1 MKKIFK
7 TLVVPA
13 FIIPAFVMAIMTM
26 ATGCGQQS
34 GKSDQGEAAK
44 AVQGTEQTA
53 QMQTGAAGT
62 VAQAADSVKADDR
75 GYIVKVGDMVPQFDL
90 HLLDGTKVPVSSLK
104 GKVVMLQFTA
114 SWCGVC
120 RKEMPFIEKDIW
132 LKLKENPEFALY
144 GIDLKEDAEKTAAF
158 ADLIPVTYPLTL
170 DLEGETFGLFC
181 AKGAGVTRNIILDRE
196 GKIIM
201 LTRLF
206 DENEFKQMVELINAE
221 LEKK

>member
-1 MKKIFK
+1 MKNLVKALVLPAAVIFF
-7 TLVVPA
+7 A
-13 FIIPAFVMAIMTM
+13 AS
-26 ATGCGQQS
+26 CGQNQS
-34 GKSDQGEAAK
+34 KDAK
-44 AVQGTEQTA
+44 APEQTKA
-53 QMQTGAAGT
+53 TE
-62 VAQAADSVKADDR
+62 QAADSVKADDR

-144 GIDLKEDAEKTAAF
+144 GIDLKEDAETTAKF
-158 ADLIPVTYPLTL
+158 AELIPVTYPLTL
-170 DLEGETFGLFC
+170 DLEGKTFELFC

-206 DENEFKQMVELINAE
+206 DEAEFNSMVELINAE
-221 LEKK
+221 LNK

>member
-1 MKKIFK
+1 MKK
-7 TLVVPA
+7 VVLNFVVMTVA
-13 FIIPAFVMAIMTM
+13 LFVMAS
-26 ATGCGQQS
+26 CGQNSAKKANQ
-34 GKSDQGEAAK
+34 EAENTEVMTK
-44 AVQGTEQTA
+44 AD
-53 QMQTGAAGT
+53 T
-62 VAQAADSVKADDR
+62 VAADER

-90 HLLDGTKVPVSSLK
+90 HLLDGAKVPVSSLK

-132 LKLKENPEFALY
+132 LKLKENPDFALY
-144 GIDLKEDAEKTAAF
+144 GIDLKEDAETTAKF
-158 ADLIPVTYPLTL
+158 AEMIPVTYPLTL
-170 DLEGETFGLFC
+170 DLEGKTFELFC

-206 DENEFKQMVELINAE
+206 DEAEFNTMVETINAE
-221 LEKK
+221 LAE

>member
-1 MKKIFK
+1 MKKAVLNF
-7 TLVVPA
+7 VVMTVA
-13 FIIPAFVMAIMTM
+13 LFVMAS
-26 ATGCGQQS
+26 CGQNS
-34 GKSDQGEAAK
+34 GKKANQEAENTEVMTK
-44 AVQGTEQTA
+44 AD
-53 QMQTGAAGT
+53 T
-62 VAQAADSVKADDR
+62 VAADER

-132 LKLKENPEFALY
+132 LKLKENPDFALY
-144 GIDLKEDAEKTAAF
+144 GIDLKEDAETTAKF
-158 ADLIPVTYPLTL
+158 AEMIPVTYPLTL
-170 DLEGETFGLFC
+170 DLEGKTFELFC

-206 DENEFKQMVELINAE
+206 DEAEFNTMVETINAE
-221 LEKK
+221 LAK

>member
-1 MKKIFK
+1 MKKAVLNF
-7 TLVVPA
+7 VVMTVA
-13 FIIPAFVMAIMTM
+13 LFVMAS
-26 ATGCGQQS
+26 CGQNSAKKANQ
-34 GKSDQGEAAK
+34 EAENTEVMTK
-44 AVQGTEQTA
+44 AD
-53 QMQTGAAGT
+53 T
-62 VAQAADSVKADDR
+62 VAADER

-132 LKLKENPEFALY
+132 LKLKENPDFALY
-144 GIDLKEDAEKTAAF
+144 GIDLREDAETTAKF
-158 ADLIPVTYPLTL
+158 AEMIPVTYPLTL
-170 DLEGETFGLFC
+170 DLEGKTFELFC

-206 DENEFKQMVELINAE
+206 DEAEFNTMVETINAE
-221 LEKK
+221 LAK

>member
-1 MKKIFK
+1 MKRFFRTFIV
-7 TLVVPA
+7 TALVIA
-13 FIIPAFVMAIMTM
+13 FAIS
-26 ATGCGQQS
+26 CGQQS
-34 GKSDQGEAAK
+34 GKFAQSEAAQAK
-44 AVQGTEQTA
+44 EAQSEALQAKEAQGAIEQT
-53 QMQTGAAGT
+53 
-62 VAQAADSVKADDR
+62 ADSVKADDR
-75 GYIVKVGDMVPQFDL
+75 GYIVKVGDMVPEFDL

-120 RKEMPFIEKDIW
+120 RKEMPFIESDIW
-132 LKLKENPEFALY
+132 LKLKDNPEFALY

-158 ADLIPVTYPLTL
+158 AELIPVTYPLTL
-170 DLEGETFGLFC
+170 DLEGKTFELFC

-206 DENEFKQMVELINAE
+206 DEAEFKQMVEVINAE
-221 LEKK
+221 LAK

>member
-7 TLVVPA
+7 TLIVPA

-26 ATGCGQQS
+26 APGCGQQS
-34 GKSDQGEAAK
+34 GKSGQAEAAN
-44 AVQGTEQTA
+44 AVQGTEQNA
-53 QMQTGAAGT
+53 QMQAGAAE
-62 VAQAADSVKADDR
+62 QAADSVKADDR

-120 RKEMPFIEKDIW
+120 RREMPFIEEKIW

-206 DENEFKQMVELINAE
+206 DENEFNQMVELINAE

>member
-1 MKKIFK
+1 MKKAVLNF
-7 TLVVPA
+7 VVMTVA
-13 FIIPAFVMAIMTM
+13 LFVMAS
-26 ATGCGQQS
+26 CGQNSAKKANQ
-34 GKSDQGEAAK
+34 EAENTEVMTK
-44 AVQGTEQTA
+44 AD
-53 QMQTGAAGT
+53 T
-62 VAQAADSVKADDR
+62 VAADER

-90 HLLDGTKVPVSSLK
+90 HLLDGAKVPVSSLK

-132 LKLKENPEFALY
+132 LKLKENPDFALY
-144 GIDLKEDAEKTAAF
+144 GIDLKEDAETTAKF
-158 ADLIPVTYPLTL
+158 AEMIPVTYPLTL
-170 DLEGETFGLFC
+170 DLEGKTFELFC

-206 DENEFKQMVELINAE
+206 DEAEFNTMVETINAE
-221 LEKK
+221 LAK

>member
-1 MKKIFK
+1 MEKIFK
-7 TLVVPA
+7 KLIVPA
-13 FIIPAFVMAIMTM
+13 VILPALVMTLAIS
-26 ATGCGQQS
+26 CGQQS
-34 GKSDQGEAAK
+34 GKAGKGEAAK
-44 AVQGTEQTA
+44 AEQGTEQTA
-53 QMQTGAAGT
+53 KMQAGAT
-62 VAQAADSVKADDR
+62 EQAADSVKADDR

-132 LKLKENPEFALY
+132 LKLKDNPEFALY

-158 ADLIPVTYPLTL
+158 AELIPVSYPLTL
-170 DLEGETFGLFC
+170 DLEGKTFELFC

-201 LTRLF
+201 LTRLY
-206 DENEFKQMVELINAE
+206 DEAEFRQMVELINAE
-221 LEKK
+221 LAKK

>member
-1 MKKIFK
+1 MKK
-7 TLVVPA
+7 VVLNFVVMTVA
-13 FIIPAFVMAIMTM
+13 LFVMAS
-26 ATGCGQQS
+26 CGQNSAKKANQ
-34 GKSDQGEAAK
+34 EAENTEVMTK
-44 AVQGTEQTA
+44 AD
-53 QMQTGAAGT
+53 T
-62 VAQAADSVKADDR
+62 VAADER

-90 HLLDGTKVPVSSLK
+90 HLLDGAKVPVSSLK

-132 LKLKENPEFALY
+132 LKLKENPDFALY
-144 GIDLKEDAEKTAAF
+144 GIDLKEDAETTAKF
-158 ADLIPVTYPLTL
+158 AEMIPVTYPLTL
-170 DLEGETFGLFC
+170 DLEGKTFELFC

-206 DENEFKQMVELINAE
+206 DEAEFNTMVETINAE
-221 LEKK
+221 LAK

>member
-1 MKKIFK
+1 MEKIFK
-7 TLVVPA
+7 KLIVPA
-13 FIIPAFVMAIMTM
+13 VILPALVMTLAIS
-26 ATGCGQQS
+26 CGQQS
-34 GKSDQGEAAK
+34 GKAGKGEADK
-44 AVQGTEQTA
+44 AEQGTEQTA
-53 QMQTGAAGT
+53 QMQAGAAE
-62 VAQAADSVKADDR
+62 QAADSVKADDR

-120 RKEMPFIEKDIW
+120 RREMPFIEKDIW

-158 ADLIPVTYPLTL
+158 AELIPVTYPLTL

-206 DENEFKQMVELINAE
+206 DEAEFNQMVELINAE
-221 LEKK
+221 LAKK

>member
-1 MKKIFK
+1 MKRAVLNFM
-7 TLVVPA
+7 
-13 FIIPAFVMAIMTM
+13 VMALALLFM
-26 ATGCGQQS
+26 ASCGQS
-34 GKSDQGEAAK
+34 NGKKANQEAEN
-44 AVQGTEQTA
+44 TEIT
-53 QMQTGAAGT
+53 TK
-62 VAQAADSVKADDR
+62 ADSVVADDR

-132 LKLKENPEFALY
+132 LKLKENPDFTLY
-144 GIDLKEDAEKTAAF
+144 GIDLKEDAETTAKF
-158 ADLIPVTYPLTL
+158 AEMIPVTYPLTL
-170 DLEGETFGLFC
+170 DLEGKTFELFC

-196 GKIIM
+196 GRIIM

-206 DENEFKQMVELINAE
+206 DEAEFNSMVETINAE
-221 LEKK
+221 LARN